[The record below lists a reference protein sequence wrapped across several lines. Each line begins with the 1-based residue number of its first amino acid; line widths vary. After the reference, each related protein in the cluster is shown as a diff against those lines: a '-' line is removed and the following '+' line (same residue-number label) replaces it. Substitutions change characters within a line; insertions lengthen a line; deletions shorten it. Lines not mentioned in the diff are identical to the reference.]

1 MPHRFLPL
9 LFYLQL
15 VRTDHQEDVDGQD
28 PGGDVDEH
36 AGEVEADEGH
46 HDVDQPQD
54 EPDPTPNY
62 PRLHQTDFLLGKWNP
77 IIQIFLRHVV
87 NLSSAMYE
95 ECGNDNLKSAAY
107 DQDLSKNE
115 YCWKE

>member
-15 VRTDHQEDVDGQD
+15 VRTNHKEDVDGQD

-54 EPDPTPNY
+54 EPDPAPNY
-62 PRLHQTDFLLGKWNP
+62 PRLHQTDFLLGESE
-77 IIQIFLRHVV
+77 ILISIFSNVL
-87 NLSSAMYE
+87 L
-95 ECGNDNLKSAAY
+95 
-107 DQDLSKNE
+107 
-115 YCWKE
+115 